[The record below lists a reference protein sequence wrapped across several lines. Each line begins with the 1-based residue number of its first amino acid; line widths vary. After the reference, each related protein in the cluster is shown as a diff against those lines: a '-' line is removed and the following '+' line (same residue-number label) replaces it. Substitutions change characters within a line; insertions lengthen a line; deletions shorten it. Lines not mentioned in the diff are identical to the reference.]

1 MGKVLLIGII
11 SKEGFGDD
19 FIRVL
24 EVNFVGEVFR
34 LLRVVILF
42 NIIFVYSI
50 GLNVFEYFWIKVN
63 ILNIW
68 LFF

>member
-1 MGKVLLIGII
+1 MGKVLSIGII
-11 SKEGFGDD
+11 SKEGFGED
-19 FIRVL
+19 FFRVS

>member
-11 SKEGFGDD
+11 SKEGFGED
-19 FIRVL
+19 FFRVL

-50 GLNVFEYFWIKVN
+50 GLNVFEYF
-63 ILNIW
+63 
-68 LFF
+68 